1 MVLVLRVFPSVQG
14 QIIPFIPRFWLR
26 VSEDDDA
33 RAAVIW
39 MLGEYGQDVVEAPYL
54 LESAVNSYSQVLTY
68 VLTKIE
74 IEIDIK
80 IEIEIEKE
88 IDIEVEEDIENEISN
103 CTTFLFNL
111 LFRYSIFSS
120 LRNPLLLSCI

>member
-54 LESAVNSYSQVLTY
+54 LESAVNSYSQVLPY
-68 VLTKIE
+68 VRTKIE
-74 IEIDIK
+74 ID

-88 IDIEVEEDIENEISN
+88 IDIEVEKDIENEISN

-111 LFRYSIFSS
+111 LFRYSNLSS
-120 LRNPLLLSCI
+120 LRNPLL

>member
-1 MVLVLRVFPSVQG
+1 
-14 QIIPFIPRFWLR
+14 
-26 VSEDDDA
+26 
-33 RAAVIW
+33 

-74 IEIDIK
+74 IEIDIE
-80 IEIEIEKE
+80 IEIEIEEE
-88 IDIEVEEDIENEISN
+88 IDIEVEKDIENEISN

-111 LFRYSIFSS
+111 LFRYSNFSS
-120 LRNPLLLSCI
+120 LRNPLL

>member
-68 VLTKIE
+68 VRTKIE
-74 IEIDIK
+74 IDIE

-88 IDIEVEEDIENEISN
+88 RDIEVEKDIENEISN

-111 LFRYSIFSS
+111 LFRYSNFSS
-120 LRNPLLLSCI
+120 LRNPLL

>member
-74 IEIDIK
+74 IEI
-80 IEIEIEKE
+80 EIEKE
-88 IDIEVEEDIENEISN
+88 IDIEVEKDIENEISN

-111 LFRYSIFSS
+111 LFRYSNLSS
-120 LRNPLLLSCI
+120 LRNPLL